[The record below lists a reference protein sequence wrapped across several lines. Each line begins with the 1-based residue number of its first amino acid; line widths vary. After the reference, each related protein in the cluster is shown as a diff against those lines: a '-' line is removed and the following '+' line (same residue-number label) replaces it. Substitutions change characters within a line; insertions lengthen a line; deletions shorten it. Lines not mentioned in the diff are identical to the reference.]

1 MNLAAQIAAYRD
13 RGFTAEQAEVITM
26 MRVAAGV
33 LFRDFPGSFLLFG
46 GATLLLF
53 HDSVRH
59 SADLDLLARADKL
72 PTSEDLRASLA
83 TGLASAA
90 DALNLSPLQ
99 LEVSGD
105 KILVKKRDNSL
116 LFRVDITRVGPVL
129 ESEVEE
135 HAVEI
140 DEENVAKVKAASRDF
155 LLLQKAECFLL
166 RKIMKTRDA
175 FDIYRLKQSGVVL
188 NKQLENH
195 LEDTLMG
202 NEIEATDIA
211 TRIAQ
216 VDEKRCRELRAML
229 PSEVF
234 ESLTK
239 EQFSPLRE
247 ALRDLYR
254 RWL

>member
-13 RGFTAEQAEVITM
+13 RGFTGEQAEVITM
-26 MRVAAGV
+26 MRLAAGV
-33 LFRDFPGSFLLFG
+33 LFQDFPDSFLLFG

-59 SADLDLLARADKL
+59 SADLDLLPRADKL

-83 TGLASAA
+83 AGLASAA
-90 DALNLSPLQ
+90 DALNLGPLQ
-99 LEVSGD
+99 VEGSGE

-116 LFRVDITRVGPVL
+116 LFKVDITRFGSVL
-129 ESEVEE
+129 ESEIEE

-140 DEENVAKVKAASRDF
+140 DEDNIAKVKAASRDF

-166 RKIMKTRDA
+166 RKIMKARDA
-175 FDIYRLKQSGVVL
+175 FDIYRLRQFGVVL
-188 NKQLENH
+188 NEQLENH
-195 LEDTLMG
+195 LEDTLLG
-202 NEIEATDIA
+202 HEIEGTDIA
-211 TRIAQ
+211 ARIAQ
-216 VDEKRCRELRAML
+216 VDEKRCSELSPLL
-229 PSEVF
+229 PSKVF
-234 ESLTK
+234 ELLAK
-239 EQFSPLRE
+239 EQFGPLRD

>member
-1 MNLAAQIAAYRD
+1 MNIAAQIAAYRQ
-13 RGFTAEQAEVITM
+13 RGFTGEQAEVITM

-33 LFRDFPGSFLLFG
+33 LFRDFPDSFLLFG

-59 SADLDLLARADKL
+59 SADLDLQPRAGEL
-72 PTSEDLRASLA
+72 PTSEDLRTSLA
-83 TGLASAA
+83 TGLVSAA
-90 DALNLSPLQ
+90 DALTLGPLHI
-99 LEVSGD
+99 EVSGD
-105 KILVKKRDNSL
+105 KILVKQRNNSL
-116 LFRVDITRVGPVL
+116 LFKVDITRFGSVL
-129 ESEVEE
+129 ESEIEE

-140 DEENVAKVKAASRDF
+140 DEDSIANVKAASREF

-175 FDIYRLKQSGVVL
+175 FDIYGLRQSGVVL
-188 NKQLENH
+188 NEQLENH

-202 NEIEATDIA
+202 DQIDAEEIAAKIA
-211 TRIAQ
+211 L
-216 VDEKRCRELRAML
+216 VDERRCSELRALL

-234 ESLTK
+234 ESLAK
-239 EQFSPLRE
+239 ERFDALRE

>member
-1 MNLAAQIAAYRD
+1 MNLAVQIAAYRD
-13 RGFTAEQAEVITM
+13 RGFTEEQAKVITM
-26 MRVAAGV
+26 MRIAAGV
-33 LFRDFPGSFLLFG
+33 LFRDFPDSFLLFG

-59 SADLDLLARADKL
+59 SADLDLLPRADKL
-72 PTSEDLRASLA
+72 PTSEELRGSLK
-83 TGLASAA
+83 TGLVSVA
-90 DALNLSPLQ
+90 DALNLGPLHV
-99 LEVSGD
+99 EVSGD

-116 LFRVDITRVGPVL
+116 LFKVDITRFGSVL
-129 ESEVEE
+129 ESQVEE
-135 HAVEI
+135 HTVEI
-140 DEENVAKVKAASRDF
+140 DEDHVAKVKAASRDF

-166 RKIMKTRDA
+166 RKIMKARDA
-175 FDIYRLKQSGVVL
+175 FDIHRLRQSGIVL

-211 TRIAQ
+211 ARIAQ
-216 VDEKRCRELRAML
+216 VDEQRSSELRALL

-234 ESLTK
+234 ESLAK
-239 EQFSPLRE
+239 EQFSPLRD

-254 RWL
+254 RCL